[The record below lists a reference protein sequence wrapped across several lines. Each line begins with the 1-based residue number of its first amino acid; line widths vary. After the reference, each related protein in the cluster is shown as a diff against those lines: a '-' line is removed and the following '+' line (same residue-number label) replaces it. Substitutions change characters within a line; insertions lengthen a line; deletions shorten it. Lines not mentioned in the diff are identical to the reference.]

1 MFNGEERR
9 QLCNLWSPYAI
20 SSSRIAGQ
28 RSAKDKHNDACK
40 RIDWLINNK
49 LVEISVNGNGWEALY
64 QDPNDRRYWLLT
76 YPQSHMHGGG
86 PPLLKA
92 VTEKEAKEIFN
103 V

>member
-1 MFNGEERR
+1 MEE
-9 QLCNLWSPYAI
+9 LGPCESWVEGAWVFDG
-20 SSSRIAGQ
+20 SSMET
-28 RSAKDKHNDACK
+28 NDACK

-49 LVEISVNGNGWEALY
+49 LVEISVHGNGWDALY

-92 VTEKEAKEIFN
+92 ITEKEAKEIFN